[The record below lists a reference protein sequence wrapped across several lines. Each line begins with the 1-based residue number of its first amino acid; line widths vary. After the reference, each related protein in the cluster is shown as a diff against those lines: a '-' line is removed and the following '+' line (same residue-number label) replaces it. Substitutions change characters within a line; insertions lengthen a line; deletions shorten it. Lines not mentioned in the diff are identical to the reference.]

1 MDWLELLNKIF
12 DICLV
17 PILGLLTTYL
27 VTFLK
32 SKIEQAKGATKNE
45 LLNKYLGIL
54 ETTVVNCVV
63 TTNQTYV
70 DALKD
75 KKAFDA
81 AAQKEAFSMT
91 YEAVMA
97 SLTDDVKAGLSEV
110 AMDLPTF
117 VKQLIEKT
125 VANEK
130 H

>member
-12 DICLV
+12 DVCLV
-17 PILGLLTTYL
+17 PLLGLLTTYL

-63 TTNQTYV
+63 ATNQTYV

-75 KKAFDA
+75 KNAFDA

-117 VKQLIEKT
+117 VKQLIERT

>member
-1 MDWLELLNKIF
+1 MDWLELLDKIF
-12 DICLV
+12 DVCLI
-17 PILGLLTTYL
+17 PLLGLLTTYL

-54 ETTVVNCVV
+54 ETTVINCVT
-63 TTNQTYV
+63 TTNQVYV

-75 KKAFDA
+75 KNAFDA

-97 SLTDDVKAGLSEV
+97 SLTDDVKMGLSEV
-110 AMDLPTF
+110 SVDLPTF
-117 VKQLIEKT
+117 VKQLIERT

>member
-1 MDWLELLNKIF
+1 
-12 DICLV
+12 
-17 PILGLLTTYL
+17 
-27 VTFLK
+27 
-32 SKIEQAKGATKNE
+32 

-75 KKAFDA
+75 KNAFDA

-117 VKQLIEKT
+117 VKQLIERT